1 MVKAPTK
8 EDMLA
13 LYKKNWVRIG
23 YESKRQ
29 EEIRKAEGRKIMERY
44 FDNVFSME
52 ENPIRLE
59 ESFSV
64 HFADVVFGGK
74 IDRIDL
80 IKSDKG
86 IQEVYIVDY
95 KTGSEKSEGDIK
107 KDLQLPLYALVAEEK
122 FGLKVVGAKYV
133 FVETGNSVEVNVSQ
147 DRREE
152 AKEKLIDSL
161 ESIKKGNFK
170 ATPGFV
176 CRFCDF
182 NSICEYADL

>member
-1 MVKAPTK
+1 
-8 EDMLA
+8 
-13 LYKKNWVRIG
+13 
-23 YESKRQ
+23 
-29 EEIRKAEGRKIMERY
+29 
-44 FDNVFSME
+44 
-52 ENPIRLE
+52 
-59 ESFSV
+59 
-64 HFADVVFGGK
+64 FADVVFSGK

-80 IKSDKG
+80 VKSG
-86 IQEVYIVDY
+86 EGVQEVCIVDY
-95 KTGSEKSEGDIK
+95 KTGSEKSSSDIK

-133 FVETGNSVEVNVSQ
+133 FVETGNCVDVNVSQ

-152 AKEKLIDSL
+152 AKEKLVESL
-161 ESIKKGNFK
+161 ESVKKGNFK